1 MMVTDDDSVVTEVLP
16 NEAWDCLK
24 SEPETVLVDVRT
36 KAEWSF
42 VGFPD
47 LENFDQ
53 RLIRIEWLAFPEMS
67 VNTGFTGELFSRFGD
82 RFPDKIFF
90 ICRSGVRSLDAA
102 VYVTDVLGEI
112 GRKALCINIAEGFE
126 GDLDEDRHRG
136 NLNGWKK
143 RGLPWRQS

>member
-1 MMVTDDDSVVTEVLP
+1 MVTDDDSVVTEVLP

-47 LENFDQ
+47 LENFDH

-102 VYVTDVLGEI
+102 DYVTDVLGEI